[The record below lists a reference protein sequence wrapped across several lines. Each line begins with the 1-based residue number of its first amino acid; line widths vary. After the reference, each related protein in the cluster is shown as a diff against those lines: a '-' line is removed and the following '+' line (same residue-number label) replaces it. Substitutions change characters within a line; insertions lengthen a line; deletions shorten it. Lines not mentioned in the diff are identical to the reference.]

1 MKYNQ
6 SIISPLDMSGPD
18 GFEREFEFNA
28 RDFGEIKKLI
38 YERAGISLSDSKQS
52 LVYGRLGRR
61 LRALAMSTFSEY
73 LAYLLSHEDEW
84 QSFINALTTNL
95 TSFFREPHHFP
106 ILADHVKKLGRG
118 KQISLWCS
126 AASTGEEPYS
136 MAMSMVELFDSY
148 RPPVQIVATDIDTR
162 VLETAQ
168 RGVYSIDRI
177 EKMSPVQAKRFFLK
191 GKGGNEGM
199 VKVRQE
205 LIDMITF
212 RQLNLLDNVWPVRGP
227 LDAIFC
233 RNVMIYFD
241 KITQKKILDRFVPL
255 MAPHALLFAGH
266 SESFVQLTDAF
277 SLRGKTVYE
286 LKSAEPKK

>member
-1 MKYNQ
+1 MARDQ
-6 SIISPLDMSGPD
+6 PVISPVDMGAPE
-18 GFEREFEFNA
+18 GFDREFEFNA

-61 LRALAMSTFSEY
+61 LRVLAMSTFSEY
-73 LAYLLSHEDEW
+73 LAYLISHEDEW

-95 TSFFREPHHFP
+95 TAFFREPHHFP
-106 ILADHVKKLGRG
+106 ILAEHVKNIGRG
-118 KQISLWCS
+118 KQINLWCS

-136 MAMSMVELFDSY
+136 MAMTMVELFDSY
-148 RPPVQIVATDIDTR
+148 RPPVNIVATDIDTN

-168 RGVYSIDRI
+168 RGVYSADRI
-177 EKMSPVQAKRFFLK
+177 EKMPPAQVKRFFLK
-191 GKGGNEGM
+191 GKDANAGM

-205 LIDMITF
+205 LIDMVRF
-212 RQLNLLDNVWPVRGP
+212 RQLNLLEKPWPIRGP

-241 KITQKKILDRFVPL
+241 KVTQKKILDGFSPL
-255 MAPHALLFAGH
+255 LAPHGLLFAGH

-286 LKSAEPKK
+286 LKSAAGKS